1 MLGCLRS
8 TSSRAPHHMGYWTY
22 YLAWMLL
29 AYATRY
35 PLLALGALVFFA
47 LRRFV
52 PDPFVFVQTMGRI
65 RGLRQQI
72 EANPANVTARRDL
85 ATIYLQRLRPR
96 AALKLLDEARQREP
110 NDAELLY
117 LTGLARLRAGDAKGA
132 LEPLVKAVEVDPRVR
147 FGEPYLVAA
156 EALLRM
162 NMLEEAADALH
173 RYTDA
178 NTSSVE
184 GRVRLAL
191 IEKRRGEHEA
201 AKEALREALSTWRQ
215 VPRFRRRKEL
225 RWWFRAQWARLT
237 I

>member
-1 MLGCLRS
+1 
-8 TSSRAPHHMGYWTY
+8 MGYWTY
-22 YLAWMLL
+22 YLAWLL
-29 AYATRY
+29 VAYAAQY
-35 PLLALGALVFFA
+35 PWLALGALVFFA

-52 PDPFVFVQTMGRI
+52 PDPVVLFQTMGRI

-85 ATIYLQRLRPR
+85 AVIYLQRLRPR

-132 LEPLVKAVEVDPRVR
+132 LDPLVKAVEVDPRGR

-156 EALLRM
+156 EALVRM
-162 NMLEEAADALH
+162 DMLEEASDALH
-173 RYTDA
+173 RYTAA

-191 IEKRRGEHEA
+191 LEHRRGDKAA
-201 AKEALREALSTWRQ
+201 AKQALGEALSTWRQ
-215 VPRFRRRKEL
+215 VPKFRRRKEL
-225 RWWFRAQWARLT
+225 RWWFRAQWARLV

>member
-1 MLGCLRS
+1 MGEKLELCCARH
-8 TSSRAPHHMGYWTY
+8 TDMGYWTY

-29 AYATRY
+29 AYATQY
-35 PLLALGALVFFA
+35 PWLALGALAFVA

-52 PDPFVFVQTMGRI
+52 PDPFVILQTMGRI

-72 EANPANVTARRDL
+72 EANPSNVTARRDL

-96 AALKLLDEARQREP
+96 AALKLLDEARQRAP
-110 NDAELLY
+110 NDAELLF
-117 LTGLARLRAGDAKGA
+117 LTGLARLRTGDAKGA
-132 LEPLVKAVEVDPRVR
+132 LEPLVMAVEVDPRVR

-156 EALLRM
+156 DALVRQ

-191 IEKRRGEHEA
+191 LEHRRGERDA
-201 AKEALREALSTWRQ
+201 AKEALRDALSTWRQ

-225 RWWFRAQWARLT
+225 RWWFRAQWARL
-237 I
+237 II